1 MALRARRRILCAAT
15 VALGVAATFGLAA
28 AHAAPRAS
36 AAVRWIVFS
45 AQVDGTGI
53 GPAQLFRIDTTGAGI
68 QQVTTGSLPA
78 TDPAF
83 APDGV
88 RIAFVRLGSGLFRV
102 NLDGSGLHRLTSG
115 MRDSYPVWS
124 PDGKHIAFLRPFQAA
139 WRIYVMPASGG
150 KQRLLPLAPAAGRPT
165 WSADSKSLFVPAGAG
180 LAKIDARSGKLQK
193 DFKVT
198 LETTTVQ
205 TAAVSPDGRSVTF
218 LGRRDPTGAPDC
230 GESHCPQSALYLAAV
245 SQGRR
250 QRIAPDAGPAGWS
263 PDGKSLVYVLKGSL
277 TIRAVGSGTTTTID
291 VGTHTAAGDA
301 PPA

>member
-1 MALRARRRILCAAT
+1 VAT
-15 VALGVAATFGLAA
+15 VVVGLAVTFGLAA

-83 APDGV
+83 APDGARV
-88 RIAFVRLGSGLFRV
+88 VFVRLGSGIFRV

-115 MRDSYPVWS
+115 TRDSFPVWS
-124 PDGKHIAFLRPFQAA
+124 PDGKRIAFLRPFEAA
-139 WRIYVMPASGG
+139 WRIYVMPAAGG
-150 KQRLLPLAPAAGRPT
+150 KQQLLPLAPAAGRPT
-165 WSADSKSLFVPAGAG
+165 WSADSKSLFAPAGAG
-180 LAKIDARSGKLQK
+180 LAKIDARTGKFQK
-193 DFKVT
+193 EFKVT

-205 TAAVSPDGRSVTF
+205 TATVSPDGRMVAF

-245 SQGRR
+245 SQTRR
-250 QRIAPDAGPAGWS
+250 QRLAADAGPAGWS
-263 PDGKSLVYVLKGSL
+263 ADGKSLAYVFKGSL
-277 TIRAVGSGTTTTID
+277 TIRAVGSGKTTTID

-301 PPA
+301 PPAWQPR